1 MKVKKYFYFNEVK
14 VAEDVI
20 HNGFGGKGID
30 YGKMYIMA
38 KYFKEVL
45 GYNGD
50 DLEREL
56 ILFCQKHDPT
66 FNPVINASGIKRW
79 LLAAEKY
86 SLRRI
91 DHVTITEKELGILS
105 NIKKPR
111 ERKILFIALVLA
123 KARKKG
129 NTRIGKTEFREPDN
143 YYIKY
148 DNFADIIRLA
158 GFPSLTEHG
167 VKKVLYNNKH
177 LITQYYPEKE
187 LIKLEYADSGKTGF
201 AIYDLENISDSY
213 EVFFGKDLATCE
225 LCGKAFSRTN
235 NRQKYCGACSEK
247 ARAQRR
253 VGYMQK
259 YMATYRN
266 NSEKKNM

>member
-1 MKVKKYFYFNEVK
+1 MKVRKYFYFDEAK

-20 HNGFGGKGID
+20 RNGFGGKGID

-38 KYFKEVL
+38 KYFKESL
-45 GYNGD
+45 GYTGD
-50 DLEREL
+50 DLEKE
-56 ILFCQKHDPT
+56 IVLFCQKHDPS
-66 FNPVINASGIKRW
+66 FNPIINASGIKRW
-79 LLAAEKY
+79 VLAAEKY

-91 DHVTITEKELGILS
+91 THVTITEKELGILS

-111 ERKILFIALVLA
+111 ERKILFVALVLA

-129 NTRIGKTEFREPDN
+129 NTRIGKTEFRESDN

-158 GFPSLTEHG
+158 NFPSLTEHG

-187 LIKLEYADSGKTGF
+187 LIKLEYADSGETGF

-213 EVFFGKDLATCE
+213 EVFFGQKLNRCE
-225 LCGKAFSRTN
+225 RCGKVYSKTGR
-235 NRQKYCGACSEK
+235 RQKYCNACAREVDREK
-247 ARAQRR
+247 ARER
-253 VGYMQK
+253 MQK
-259 YMATYRN
+259 AR
-266 NSEKKNM
+266 KQ

>member
-20 HNGFGGKGID
+20 RNGFGGKGID

-56 ILFCQKHDPT
+56 VLFCQKHDPS
-66 FNPVINASGIKRW
+66 FNPVISASEVKRW

-86 SLRRI
+86 NLRRV

-129 NTRIGKTEFREPDN
+129 NTRIGKTEFRESDN

-158 GFPSLTEHG
+158 NFPSLTEHG
-167 VKKVLYNNKH
+167 VKKALYNNKH

-187 LIKLEYADSGKTGF
+187 LIKLEYADSAETGF

-213 EVFFGKDLATCE
+213 EVFFGQKLNRCE
-225 LCGKAFSRTN
+225 RCGKVYSKMS
-235 NRQKYCGACSEK
+235 NRQKYCVNCRAEEK
-247 ARAQRR
+247 RR
-253 VGYMQK
+253 TTREAM
-259 YMATYRN
+259 R
-266 NSEKKNM
+266 KKREENKEM